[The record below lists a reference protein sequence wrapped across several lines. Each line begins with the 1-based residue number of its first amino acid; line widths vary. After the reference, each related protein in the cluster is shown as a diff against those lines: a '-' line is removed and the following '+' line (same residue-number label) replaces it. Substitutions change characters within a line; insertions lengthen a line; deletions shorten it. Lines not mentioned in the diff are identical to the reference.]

1 MKKNLII
8 VVAASVVT
16 SVASMFALQSF
27 FNASPSFLHKD
38 AQVPIITTSNTSAG
52 SMGYIDF
59 SEAAE
64 RAVPAVVQ
72 ISTLVE
78 GRQVIARDPFNPF
91 AGSGRVYKM
100 PNQVGSGSGVIISKD
115 GYIVTNYHVIQNASQ
130 VQVTF
135 NNRDVQ
141 VAKVIGTDPSMD
153 LALLKIDGND
163 YPFLSFGDSDALKL
177 GQWVL
182 AVGFPLNLET
192 TVTAGIVSAKSRSI
206 GINQRNSHNAIESF
220 IQTDAAVNPG
230 NSGGALIDANGV
242 LVGINTAIASPTGAY
257 AGYSYAIPSNLVIK
271 AVQDLKTHGK
281 VLRGY
286 LGVELVDL
294 DKVNPNHIE
303 QFGLTTEEFRHSKGV
318 LVHNVVENGSADNAG
333 IKKGDFIIGI
343 NGKNVYSSPQL
354 MEGIAQ
360 LSPGE
365 TVEVQI
371 SRKGKVSSSKLTLQG
386 EEELIAA
393 AKQARSKSSAAAKS
407 TANARDSNTPI
418 NLQSLGIKYKEL
430 SKDEAQRLN
439 ISGGIQITDITEGV
453 IKSNTNIRPG
463 FIIFNL
469 NEEEV
474 TKEEDVRKAIRKSN
488 RSVEIAG
495 KYPNQNGIHYY
506 NIQK

>member
-8 VVAASVVT
+8 VVAASIVT
-16 SVASMFALQSF
+16 TVASVFALQTF
-27 FNASPSFLHKD
+27 FKSSPSFLHRD

-91 AGSGRVYKM
+91 SGSGRVYKM

-115 GYIVTNYHVIQNASQ
+115 GYIVTNYHVIQNAAQ

-141 VAKVIGTDPSMD
+141 VAKVIGTDPAMD

-163 YPFLSFGDSDALKL
+163 YPFLSFGDSDDLKL

-230 NSGGALIDANGV
+230 NSGGALIDATGT
-242 LVGINTAIASPTGAY
+242 LIGINTAIASPTGAY

-271 AVQDLKTHGK
+271 AVQDLKSHGK

-294 DKVNPNHIE
+294 DKVNPNQID

-318 LVHNVVENGSADNAG
+318 LVHKVIEHGSAANAG
-333 IKKGDFIIGI
+333 LRKGDFIIGI
-343 NGKNVYSSPQL
+343 NNKKVYTSPQL
-354 MEGIAQ
+354 MEGIVQ

-365 TVEVQI
+365 KVQI
-371 SRKGKVSSSKLTLQG
+371 EVSRKGKTSTATLTLQG

-393 AKQARSKSSAAAKS
+393 AKQARSQSSNISASDAIAKGS
-407 TANARDSNTPI
+407 SGQI
-418 NLQSLGIKYKEL
+418 SLESLGIKYRALDKE
-430 SKDEAQRLN
+430 EAQRMN
-439 ISGGIQITDITEGV
+439 ISGGIQITDIADGV

-463 FIIFNL
+463 FIIFSL

-474 TKEEDVRKAIRKSN
+474 IKNEDLKKAIGKSN

-495 KYPNQNGIHYY
+495 KYPNQNGVHYY
-506 NIQK
+506 SIQR

>member
-16 SVASMFALQSF
+16 TVASMFALQSY

-206 GINQRNSHNAIESF
+206 KINQRNSHNAIESF

-257 AGYSYAIPSNLVIK
+257 AGYSYAIPSNLVLK
-271 AVQDLKTHGK
+271 AVQDLKNYGT
-281 VLRGY
+281 VQRGY

-294 DKVNPNHIE
+294 DKINPNHIE
-303 QFGLTTEEFRHSKGV
+303 QLGLTEEEFKHSKGV
-318 LVHNVVENGSADNAG
+318 LLHNIISGGPADKAG
-333 IKKGDFIIGI
+333 LKKGDFVIGV
-343 NGKNVYSSPQL
+343 NNAEVFSSPQL
-354 MEGIAQ
+354 MEKIAQ
-360 LSPGE
+360 LSPGDKVKITYMRKNKKHE
-365 TVEVQI
+365 TTMQ
-371 SRKGKVSSSKLTLQG
+371 LQG
-386 EEELIAA
+386 EEELIALA
-393 AKQARSKSSAAAKS
+393 RKQRNSKQQNMYAEGKESVNFK
-407 TANARDSNTPI
+407 
-418 NLQSLGIKYKEL
+418 SLGIDVAEL
-430 SKDEAQRLN
+430 D
-439 ISGGIQITDITEGV
+439 
-453 IKSNTNIRPG
+453 
-463 FIIFNL
+463 
-469 NEEEV
+469 
-474 TKEEDVRKAIRKSN
+474 
-488 RSVEIAG
+488 
-495 KYPNQNGIHYY
+495 
-506 NIQK
+506 

>member
-1 MKKNLII
+1 
-8 VVAASVVT
+8 
-16 SVASMFALQSF
+16 
-27 FNASPSFLHKD
+27 
-38 AQVPIITTSNTSAG
+38 
-52 SMGYIDF
+52 
-59 SEAAE
+59 
-64 RAVPAVVQ
+64 
-72 ISTLVE
+72 
-78 GRQVIARDPFNPF
+78 
-91 AGSGRVYKM
+91 
-100 PNQVGSGSGVIISKD
+100 
-115 GYIVTNYHVIQNASQ
+115 
-130 VQVTF
+130 
-135 NNRDVQ
+135 
-141 VAKVIGTDPSMD
+141 
-153 LALLKIDGND
+153 
-163 YPFLSFGDSDALKL
+163 
-177 GQWVL
+177 
-182 AVGFPLNLET
+182 
-192 TVTAGIVSAKSRSI
+192 
-206 GINQRNSHNAIESF
+206 
-220 IQTDAAVNPG
+220 
-230 NSGGALIDANGV
+230 
-242 LVGINTAIASPTGAY
+242 
-257 AGYSYAIPSNLVIK
+257 IK